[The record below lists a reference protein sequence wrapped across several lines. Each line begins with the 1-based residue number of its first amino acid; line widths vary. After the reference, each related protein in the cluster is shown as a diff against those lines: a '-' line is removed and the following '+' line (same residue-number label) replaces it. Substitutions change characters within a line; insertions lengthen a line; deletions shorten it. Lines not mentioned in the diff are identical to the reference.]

1 MTTYFSPSATTS
13 TVRAGSIP
21 ASRWIGVGGTALVL
35 AYAAFAALQIQVLN
49 PLAAV
54 PGSSLRE
61 ISAAVGN
68 TADTMGW
75 GLMIVVLTLGPV
87 IAGAITIIGWRGRIS
102 AASMLAA
109 MLGLLMLGT
118 PAYFVASF
126 PAGMTLADTFGIG
139 GADHSPWAMVLHLV
153 SLLALLALVVMA
165 IRAVIRAT
173 VRSTAPR
180 SA

>member
-1 MTTYFSPSATTS
+1 MTTTSSPSASTS
-13 TVRAGSIP
+13 SARAGSTP

-35 AYAAFAALQIQVLN
+35 AYAVFAALQIQVLN

-54 PGSSLRE
+54 PDSSLRE
-61 ISAAVGN
+61 IRAAVGN

-75 GLMIVVLTLGPV
+75 GLMIIVLALGPL
-87 IAGAITIIGWRGRIS
+87 IAGTITIIGWRGRIS
-102 AASMLAA
+102 TAGMLAA
-109 MLGLLMLGT
+109 MLGLLLVGT

-139 GADHSPWAMVLHLV
+139 GADHSPWAQLLHLV
-153 SLLALLALVVMA
+153 SLLALIALVVIA

-173 VRSTAPR
+173 GRSITPR
-180 SA
+180 RV

>member
-1 MTTYFSPSATTS
+1 MTTYFSPSVTTANARSGATATS
-13 TVRAGSIP
+13 RG
-21 ASRWIGVGGTALVL
+21 IGVGGVALVL
-35 AYAAFAALQIQVLN
+35 AYAVFAGLQIQVLN

-75 GLMIVVLTLGPV
+75 GLMIVVLALGPL
-87 IAGAITIIGWRGRIS
+87 IAVAITVIGWRGRIP
-102 AASMLAA
+102 AGSMLAA
-109 MLGLLMLGT
+109 LLGLLMLGT

-139 GADHSPWAMVLHLV
+139 GADHSPWAWVLHLV
-153 SLLALLALVVMA
+153 SLLALIALVAMA
-165 IRAVIRAT
+165 LSAVLRAT
-173 VRSTAPR
+173 VRSIAPR
-180 SA
+180 RV

>member
-1 MTTYFSPSATTS
+1 MTTYYASAAASPSIRT
-13 TVRAGSIP
+13 RANP

-35 AYAAFAALQIQVLN
+35 AYAVFAALQIQVLN

-75 GLMIVVLTLGPV
+75 GLMIVVLALGPL
-87 IAGAITIIGWRGRIS
+87 IAVLITIIGWRGRIPTTG
-102 AASMLAA
+102 MLVA

-139 GADHSPWAMVLHLV
+139 GADHSPWAGVLHLV
-153 SLLALLALVVMA
+153 SLLALIALVVIA
-165 IRAVIRAT
+165 VRAVIRAT
-173 VRSTAPR
+173 VRSVAPGN
-180 SA
+180 A